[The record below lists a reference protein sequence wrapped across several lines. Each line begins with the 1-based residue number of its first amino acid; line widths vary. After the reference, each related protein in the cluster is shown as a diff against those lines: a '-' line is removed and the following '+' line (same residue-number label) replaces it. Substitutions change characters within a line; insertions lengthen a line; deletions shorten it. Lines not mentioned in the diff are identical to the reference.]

1 MINHCVGVSFD
12 ARACHVSNML
22 NSQTKRK
29 GKVCENSSCENRSV
43 IHQGRMT
50 PDQIRAELD
59 ARNMS
64 IRDLADATG
73 INENYLTKS
82 LGKAGRR
89 IQVAEMDAIR
99 AVLMDDRGG
108 PQIPTVPLLGKV
120 PAGAFKAAEQ
130 SGARRI
136 AAPDPDLPV
145 NAYALRVEG
154 DSMDLLVPSGTI
166 IIIDPDDKNLWP
178 GRRYVVQNGEGEA
191 TFKEFQAD
199 PARLVPLSSNPEHK
213 EIPLGAEPVVIAGR
227 VISYSLRDADLPR
240 RVS

>member
-1 MINHCVGVSFD
+1 MIYDGIRVAVEAG
-12 ARACHVSNML
+12 ACHASNML
-22 NSQTKRK
+22 KSQTMSKR
-29 GKVCENSSCENRSV
+29 KVCEFSSCQNQAS

-50 PDQIRAELD
+50 PEQIRAELH

-64 IRDLADATG
+64 IRDLAEATG
-73 INENYLTKS
+73 INENYLAKS

-99 AVLMDDRGG
+99 AVLVDDRPQ

-130 SGARRI
+130 MGGRWI
-136 AAPDPDLPV
+136 AAPDPDLPT
-145 NAYALRVEG
+145 NAYALRVDG

-178 GRRYVVQNGEGEA
+178 GRRYVVQNSDGET

-213 EIPLGAEPVVIAGR
+213 EIALGVEPVVIAGR
-227 VISYSLRDADLPR
+227 VISYSLRDSDLQR
-240 RVS
+240 RAS